1 VKRGD
6 LYLLATAASWG
17 GSFAAAKHGML
28 FIPPMAFGA
37 SRYLLA
43 AFLLLAVAAWRSP
56 SLRLPHRDLV
66 RVAVV
71 GFLGVGCFQTLW
83 QHGVPL
89 TSAANAAILANTT
102 PLWAALMA
110 PFIGQRVSRR
120 AWAGIV
126 ISFIGVFLVINGSLT
141 EIRLGGGGLAGD
153 LMIFFGSILWAIYTV
168 GLAPVVQKHGALVP
182 IAWAGLIGALA
193 MLPFGL
199 WQGLD
204 TDWAAVPASGW
215 AAFLFLAIICGGF
228 GIIWWNEGVRLL
240 GLARGVAYSYTIPIF
255 AILISFVLLGEVP
268 GAVQVAG
275 IAVVLL
281 GIRLTRTT

>member
-1 VKRGD
+1 MKRGD
-6 LYLLATAASWG
+6 FYLLATTASWG

-37 SRYLLA
+37 SRYLLSA
-43 AFLLLAVAAWRSP
+43 LLLLAVAAWRSP
-56 SLRLPHRDLV
+56 SLRLPRAEWP
-66 RVAVV
+66 RVALV

-110 PFIGQRVSRR
+110 PFIGQTVSRR

-141 EIRLGGGGLAGD
+141 EIRLGGGLAGD
-153 LMIFFGSILWAIYTV
+153 LMIFLGSIFWAIYTV
-168 GLAPVVQKHGALVP
+168 GLAPVVQRHGALVP
-182 IAWAGLIGALA
+182 IAWASLTGALA

-199 WQGLD
+199 WQGLG
-204 TDWAAVPASGW
+204 TDWEAVPPSAW
-215 AAFLFLAIICGGF
+215 TAFLFLAIICGGF

-240 GLARGVAYSYTIPIF
+240 GLARGVAYSYTIPLF
-255 AILISFVLLGEVP
+255 AILISLVLLGEVP
-268 GAVQVAG
+268 GWVQVAG
-275 IAVVLL
+275 IAIVLL
-281 GIRLTRTT
+281 GIRLTRAN